1 MFDHILVKCSI
12 CYFENF
18 WFYRKLAKNKKA
30 MEETDP
36 DLASRQTSQ
45 DYEDACNEELAK
57 FELSPRTTRRN
68 LQCVDK

>member
-1 MFDHILVKCSI
+1 M
-12 CYFENF
+12 
-18 WFYRKLAKNKKA
+18 AKNKKA